1 MSRAFSTKRDI
12 IDGLKAFPSTL
23 KFITKNKMWRYFL
36 VPALFGFFWFG
47 FVLIMAVS
55 YIDNIVIGISNFVGY
70 NDWTFWGAEKLEGVF
85 NVLIGI
91 ILSISV
97 ALMFFLTFKYVL
109 LIVLSPFL
117 AWISEKTEH
126 IVAGTTYD
134 FEWSQF
140 WKDVGRGVLMNFR
153 NMSREIPITLLLFAL
168 GFVPGVGIVAPFLIF
183 IVSAYFVGF
192 GMIDYFHERKRMGI
206 RESASIIKKQKGLAF
221 AFGAGFNLMM
231 FVPLLGTMVAP
242 LYTII
247 ATTKTVVERE
257 EQLKEI
263 EV

>member
-1 MSRAFSTKRDI
+1 MSQVGSFRKDI
-12 IDGLKAFPSTL
+12 GDGLKSFPSTL

-36 VPALFGFFWFG
+36 IPAFVGFFWFG
-47 FVLIMAVS
+47 FVLFLAIKYV
-55 YIDNIVIGISNFVGY
+55 DDIVFWLSSFVGY
-70 NDWTFWGAEKLEGVF
+70 NDWTFWGAEKLEGFF
-85 NVLIGI
+85 NIFIGI
-91 ILSISV
+91 ILSVSV
-97 ALMFFLTFKYVL
+97 ALLFFLSFKYVL

-126 IVAGTTYD
+126 IITGTTYD
-134 FEWSQF
+134 FHWGQF

-153 NMSREIPITLLLFAL
+153 NMSMEIPITLLLFAF
-168 GFVPGVGIVAPFLIF
+168 GFVPVIGFAAPVLIF

-206 RESASIIKKQKGLAF
+206 RESASVIKKQKGLAF

-231 FVPLLGTMVAP
+231 FVPILGTMIAP

-257 EQLKEI
+257 QRFKKLEE
-263 EV
+263 